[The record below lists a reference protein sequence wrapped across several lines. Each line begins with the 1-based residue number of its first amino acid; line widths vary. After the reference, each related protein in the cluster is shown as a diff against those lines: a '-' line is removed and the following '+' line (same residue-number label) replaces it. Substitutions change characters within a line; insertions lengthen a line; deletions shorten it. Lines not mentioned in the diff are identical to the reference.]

1 MESET
6 KPNGLRA
13 GAGDQIAAARGAL
26 VTTDRV
32 VWLLVVGALLLLML
46 MRGAFRGALGD

>member
-13 GAGDQIAAARGAL
+13 GDAFAAARGSL

-32 VWLLVVGALLLLML
+32 VWLLVVGALLALMVL
-46 MRGAFRGALGD
+46 RGVFRGALGD